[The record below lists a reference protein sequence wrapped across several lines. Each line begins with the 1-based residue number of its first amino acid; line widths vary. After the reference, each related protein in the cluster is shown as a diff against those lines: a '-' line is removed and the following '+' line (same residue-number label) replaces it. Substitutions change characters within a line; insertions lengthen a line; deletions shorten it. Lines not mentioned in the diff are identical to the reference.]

1 MLKAVL
7 KTMAVAAGMIAIPS
21 IGQACE
27 GGRVL
32 MDDSFAKMN
41 PAWGVSLDA
50 KNEKIDAN
58 GLSVS
63 YAPGGVKR
71 ALSQWGFFD
80 NAVACASFTVSYKC
94 TDAEKCETQPY
105 VGLVVWGTDL
115 ANYYSFEIAPLV
127 GIYSVQRLQDNR
139 WLTPVAWAKLPGDKK
154 IASGD
159 KFEISAVVKG
169 NAVTFKLNDQT
180 VAEFEALAP
189 EGGSLVGF
197 EMAAAQDGDAKSNI
211 SLSRFEVREI
221 GAAAE

>member
-1 MLKAVL
+1 MLRAFL
-7 KTMAVAAGMIAIPS
+7 RTMAVTVALVAIPAV
-21 IGQACE
+21 GQACE

-32 MDDSFAKMN
+32 MDDSFTKLN

-50 KNEKIDAN
+50 KSEKIDSN

-80 NAVACASFTVSYKC
+80 NAVACASYTVDYQC

-105 VGLVVWGTDL
+105 VGLVVWGRDL
-115 ANYYSFEIAPLV
+115 ANYYTFEVAPLV

-139 WLTPVAWAKLPGDKK
+139 WLTPVAWSKLPGGKK
-154 IASGD
+154 IASGQ
-159 KFEISAVVKG
+159 KFELSAVVKG
-169 NAVTFKLNDQT
+169 NTVTFKLDDQT

-197 EMAAAQDGDAKSNI
+197 ELAAAQDGSAKSEI
-211 SLSRFEVREI
+211 SLSRFEVREV
-221 GAAAE
+221 GAGG

>member
-1 MLKAVL
+1 
-7 KTMAVAAGMIAIPS
+7 
-21 IGQACE
+21 
-27 GGRVL
+27 
-32 MDDSFAKMN
+32 MDDSFTKLN
-41 PAWGVSLDA
+41 PAWGVSLDE
-50 KNEKIDAN
+50 KSEKIDSN

-80 NAVACASFTVSYKC
+80 NAVACASFTVDYKC

-115 ANYYSFEIAPLV
+115 ANYYTFEVAPLV

-139 WLTPVAWAKLPGDKK
+139 WLTPVAWSKLPGGKK
-154 IASGD
+154 IDSGQ

-169 NAVTFKLNDQT
+169 GQVTFKLDDQT

-197 EMAAAQDGDAKSNI
+197 EMAAAQNGSAKSDI

-221 GAAAE
+221 AASQ

>member
-1 MLKAVL
+1 MV
-7 KTMAVAAGMIAIPS
+7 KTILGTTALMAALLAIPA
-21 IGQACE
+21 IGHACE

-32 MDDSFAKMN
+32 MDDSFTKLN
-41 PAWGVSLDA
+41 PAWGVSLDE
-50 KNEKIDAN
+50 KSEKIDSN

-80 NAVACASFTVSYKC
+80 NAVACASFTVEYQC

-105 VGLVVWGTDL
+105 VGLVVWGSDL
-115 ANYYSFEIAPLV
+115 ANYYTFEVAPLV

-139 WLTPVAWAKLPGDKK
+139 WLTPVAWSKLPGGKK
-154 IASGD
+154 IDSGQ
-159 KFEISAVVKG
+159 KFELSAVVKG
-169 NAVTFKLNDQT
+169 NQVTFKLDDQT

-197 EMAAAQDGDAKSNI
+197 EMAAAQNGSAKSDI

-221 GAAAE
+221 AASQ

>member
-1 MLKAVL
+1 MLRAFL
-7 KTMAVAAGMIAIPS
+7 RTMAVTVALVAIPAV
-21 IGQACE
+21 GQACE

-32 MDDSFAKMN
+32 MDDSFTKLN
-41 PAWGVSLDA
+41 PAWGVSLDPQS
-50 KNEKIDAN
+50 EKIDSN

-80 NAVACASFTVSYKC
+80 NAVACASYTVEYQC
-94 TDAEKCETQPY
+94 TDAEKCKTQPY
-105 VGLVVWGTDL
+105 VGLVVWGRDL
-115 ANYYSFEIAPLV
+115 ANYYTFEVAPLV

-139 WLTPVAWAKLPGDKK
+139 WLTPVAWSKLPGDKK
-154 IASGD
+154 IASGQ
-159 KFEISAVVKG
+159 KFELSAVVKG
-169 NAVTFKLNDQT
+169 NKVTFKLDDQT

-197 EMAAAQDGDAKSNI
+197 ELAAAQYGSAKSEI

-221 GAAAE
+221 GAGG